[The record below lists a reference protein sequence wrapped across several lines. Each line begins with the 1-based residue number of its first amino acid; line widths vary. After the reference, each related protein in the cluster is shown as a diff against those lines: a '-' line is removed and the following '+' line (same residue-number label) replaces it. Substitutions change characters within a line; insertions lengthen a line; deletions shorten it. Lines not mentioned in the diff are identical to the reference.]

1 MRVLTI
7 SRNKLEI
14 TRSHLTHPLMTIG
27 RSPTCDVILR
37 APGIRPFHFLIEWI
51 GEGAFSP
58 DRGAW
63 SITDLSTSQTGT
75 MAEGTEHGEG
85 QILSEDAVHLGDLTF
100 TVVEDRLEV
109 REDIGGTIG
118 ANLQGSHKHGTE
130 LLELVQVRIDSGAIE
145 EIRHFPV
152 VRKTRV
158 MKPLGKHRNFRL
170 EWQGED
176 SSTLLKVLL
185 DEMPGAEIFKRG
197 IRIQATP
204 QVEVLPHD
212 VLQVRWQGRDFFIR
226 FVSEI
231 KAPPIP
237 REVMDPLLRRIT
249 VGVLLS
255 AMILLALVKLNARYN
270 PPEETKPPLRI
281 ATVQLPAPPKA
292 VEPPPPPPP
301 VETQEVA
308 VNKKAPEPDPKQAK
322 KKDEPL
328 QIAPK
333 KKNESPAK
341 ASAPR
346 FESANAAKPKA
357 GLNSPAKQAEVNTVG
372 VLGALSKLSAK
383 GKGVRADQVV
393 NEGIITESVSA
404 PQGNSKIVVRNPP
417 AGVLGT
423 GTGGSPKGEG
433 SQNLAAAST
442 TLKGAGKYDPNAVGP
457 VARKGGDSGMNLGT
471 DLSGRGSGSTGLG
484 SMDGADFSVEGG
496 GLDRETVR
504 RVIASYRGAIRT
516 CYERA
521 LLSNPRMAGRI
532 VYHWRISP
540 DGPVVTTNIKS
551 ATLESDSMKAC
562 VNDVISKMVFPRA
575 ANGKATQ
582 VIYPFVFQGKK

>member
-1 MRVLTI
+1 
-7 SRNKLEI
+7 
-14 TRSHLTHPLMTIG
+14 MTIG

-51 GEGAFSP
+51 GEGAFDP
-58 DRGAW
+58 NRGAW
-63 SITDLSTSQTGT
+63 SITDLSTSQSGP
-75 MAEGTEHGEG
+75 MAEGSEHGEG
-85 QILSEDAVHLGDLTF
+85 QILSEDAVQLGDLTF
-100 TVVEDRLEV
+100 NVVDDRLEV

-130 LLELVQVRIDSGAIE
+130 LLELVQVRLDSGAIE
-145 EIRHFPV
+145 EIKHFPI

-158 MKPLGKHRNFRL
+158 LKPLGKHRNFRI
-170 EWQGED
+170 EWQGKN
-176 SSTLLKVLL
+176 SATLLKVLL
-185 DEMPGAEIFKRG
+185 DEMPGAETFKRG
-197 IRIQATP
+197 IRIHPSQ
-204 QVEVLPHD
+204 QVDVLPHD
-212 VLQVRWQGRDFFIR
+212 VIQVRWQSRDFYLR

-231 KAPPIP
+231 KSPPIP

-255 AMILLALVKLNARYN
+255 TLILLALIRLNARYN
-270 PPEETKPPLRI
+270 PPQEPKPNLRV
-281 ATVQLPAPPKA
+281 ATVELPAPPKA
-292 VEPPPPPPP
+292 IETPPPPP
-301 VETQEVA
+301 VAPQEVA
-308 VNKKAPEPDPKQAK
+308 INKKAEAPEPKQAPQK
-322 KKDEPL
+322 TDEPI
-328 QIAPK
+328 QVAPQK
-333 KKNESPAK
+333 RNASPAK

-346 FESANAAKPKA
+346 FETANSAKPKA
-357 GLNSPAKQAEVNTVG
+357 GLNSPGKPADVNTVG

-383 GKGVRADQVV
+383 GKGVRADQVL

-404 PQGNSKIVVRNPP
+404 PEGGSKIVVRNPP

-423 GTGGSPKGEG
+423 GTGGSTKGEG
-433 SQNLAAAST
+433 TQNLAAAST
-442 TLKGAGKYDPNAVGP
+442 TLQGAGKYDPNAVGA
-457 VARKGGDSGMNLGT
+457 VARKGGESGMSLGT
-471 DLSGRGSGSTGLG
+471 DLTGQGSGSSGLG
-484 SMDGADFSVEGG
+484 SLDGADFSVEGG

-562 VNDVISKMVFPRA
+562 VSDVISKMMFPRA
-575 ANGKATQ
+575 PNGKATQ